1 MSFPASFVISWRGMQ
16 HQVVTSSLNVA
27 SIIVTKRCCDEAAD

>member
-1 MSFPASFVISWRGMQ
+1 MSFPASFVISQRRMQ
-16 HQVVTSSLNVA
+16 HQAVTSSLNVA